1 MEDKKTGL
9 IEIEKKKKKQMF
21 QRVSTEVWKLV
32 S

>member
-1 MEDKKTGL
+1 MKDKKIGL
-9 IEIEKKKKKQMF
+9 IEIEKKNQMF